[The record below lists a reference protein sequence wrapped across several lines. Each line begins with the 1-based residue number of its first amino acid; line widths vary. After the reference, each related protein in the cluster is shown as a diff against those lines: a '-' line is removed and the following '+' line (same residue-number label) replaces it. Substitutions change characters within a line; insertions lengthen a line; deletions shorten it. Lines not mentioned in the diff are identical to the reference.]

1 MSSFCFLYSCF
12 VIMCVFNYFLK
23 SKISKKHHYLLGNGV
38 FSMLSILSLQLPQ
51 DYKNEMLY
59 SRNEMQMKRSSRA
72 SDTSSAYSGSDMMQS
87 SIDDQENPDMDLSG
101 MPEGYVDSDEEED
114 KLSNTEVLYQN
125 VLTSVFV
132 YIEYHNHASI
142 SH

>member
-1 MSSFCFLYSCF
+1 
-12 VIMCVFNYFLK
+12 
-23 SKISKKHHYLLGNGV
+23 
-38 FSMLSILSLQLPQ
+38 
-51 DYKNEMLY
+51 
-59 SRNEMQMKRSSRA
+59 MQMKRSSRA

-132 YIEYHNHASI
+132 YIEYLNHASI
-142 SH
+142 SHKSLFLCMQSILILLGMSS